1 MNKKIKQTLFII
13 LTLLILTPSAFADGV
28 GISASSR
35 SITKGQTAT
44 IYVTVNSNTPLVSIE
59 GSMSCS
65 GAGVSTGL
73 DLRYD
78 DSSNSVKSKNYS
90 LAVRP
95 TATGTI
101 TCSTSGTRIT
111 NMSSDNWIGLNN
123 ASVTINVGSQT
134 AVAPKKYSTN
144 NNLKSLSVEGAKID
158 FNKDTLEYNIEVE
171 NNVNKV
177 KIDASTE
184 DTKARVDGIG
194 EREVKEGANKL
205 EVVVTAENGNTKT
218 YTINVTVK
226 ELKPINVKVNN
237 KEYTI
242 IRKEDVLNPPS
253 AYYEKTT
260 IKIDNEDVLAYTNK
274 KNNITLIGLKDKKGQ
289 SSYYI
294 YKDGK
299 YTPYNEYDFGN
310 ITLYIIDNKNKI
322 PKNYTKQTIKYKE
335 SNITAYHLS
344 PNSDYYIF
352 YAMNVENGKE
362 SLYLYDNKEKTV
374 QRYTEETAKIY
385 KDQAKTYLDY
395 LIVVGT
401 VISVIILVLFITKI
415 ITTIVNRKKKT
426 KTKYK
431 KSEIKDPREKDIDKV
446 EDIVDT
452 IINDKASSNKKKK

>member
-1 MNKKIKQTLFII
+1 MNKKINKTLFTI
-13 LTLLILTPSAFADGV
+13 LTLLILTPAAFADGV

-35 SITKGQTAT
+35 NITKGQSAT
-44 IYVTVNSNTPLVSIE
+44 VYVTVSSNTPLVSIE

-101 TCSTSGTRIT
+101 TCTTSGTRIT
-111 NMSSDNWIGLNN
+111 NMSSDNWISLNN
-123 ASVTINVGSQT
+123 SSVTINVGSQAT
-134 AVAPKKYSTN
+134 VAPKTYSSN
-144 NNLKSLSVEGAKID
+144 NNLKTLSVDGSDIN

-171 NNVNKV
+171 NNINKV
-177 KIDASTE
+177 KINASAE
-184 DTKARVDGIG
+184 DNKASITGDG
-194 EREVKEGANKL
+194 EKEVKEGLNKL

-226 ELKPINVKVNN
+226 ELKPINVTINK

-242 IRKEDVLNPPS
+242 IRKDDVIDPPS

-260 IKIDNEDVLAYTNK
+260 TKINNEDILSYTNK
-274 KNNITLIGLKDKKGQ
+274 KTNMTLIALKDKDGN

-310 ITLYIIDNKNKI
+310 ITLYIMDDTTQI
-322 PKNYTKQTIKYKE
+322 PKNYTKSTIKYKE
-335 SNITAYHLS
+335 NNITAYRLS
-344 PNSDYYIF
+344 KNSDYYLF
-352 YAMNVENGKE
+352 YAMNVETGKK
-362 SLYLYDNKEKTV
+362 SLYLYDSKEKTV

-385 KDQAKTYLDY
+385 KDQVKTYQDY
-395 LIVVGT
+395 LI
-401 VISVIILVLFITKI
+401 IIGAILAIITLVLFITFL
-415 ITTIVNRKKKT
+415 ITTIINKKKKSKH
-426 KTKYK
+426 KTTPKQ
-431 KSEIKDPREKDIDKV
+431 IKDPRDNDIDKV
-446 EDIVDT
+446 EDIVDD
-452 IINDKASSNKKKK
+452 IINNKNKSTKRKK

>member
-1 MNKKIKQTLFII
+1 MTFFVFETDEGNVGFFVGVGKDVFII
-13 LTLLILTPSAFADGV
+13 
-28 GISASSR
+28 
-35 SITKGQTAT
+35 
-44 IYVTVNSNTPLVSIE
+44 
-59 GSMSCS
+59 
-65 GAGVSTGL
+65 
-73 DLRYD
+73 
-78 DSSNSVKSKNYS
+78 
-90 LAVRP
+90 
-95 TATGTI
+95 
-101 TCSTSGTRIT
+101 
-111 NMSSDNWIGLNN
+111 
-123 ASVTINVGSQT
+123 
-134 AVAPKKYSTN
+134 
-144 NNLKSLSVEGAKID
+144 
-158 FNKDTLEYNIEVE
+158 
-171 NNVNKV
+171 
-177 KIDASTE
+177 
-184 DTKARVDGIG
+184 
-194 EREVKEGANKL
+194 
-205 EVVVTAENGNTKT
+205 
-218 YTINVTVK
+218 
-226 ELKPINVKVNN
+226 
-237 KEYTI
+237 
-242 IRKEDVLNPPS
+242 
-253 AYYEKTT
+253 
-260 IKIDNEDVLAYTNK
+260 
-274 KNNITLIGLKDKKGQ
+274 
-289 SSYYI
+289 YI